1 MAIIYSPMAETL
13 LENTSMKL
21 GVDSVTGQPKKYEI
35 TPNEGYVLHDNSYDT
50 YAEYDDEGNGIGEKT
65 LGYRTSSASCS
76 IAQFNSNYYEFYAV
90 LRSEVP
96 ENQIFGTGNNHEI
109 MSEPNTEVTE

>member
-1 MAIIYSPMAETL
+1 MAIIFTPMEETL

-35 TPNEGYVLHDNSYDT
+35 TPNEGYVLHDNSYD
-50 YAEYDDEGNGIGEKT
+50 YYLDYDEDGNGIGEKI
-65 LGYRTSSASCS
+65 LGYRVSSASCS

-90 LRSEVP
+90 LRSDVPNP
-96 ENQIFGTGNNHEI
+96 ENQIFGVSQPNHEL
-109 MSEPNTEVTE
+109 M

>member
-35 TPNEGYVLHDNSYDT
+35 TPNEGYVLHDNRYDT
-50 YAEYDDEGNGIGEKT
+50 PVFDENGNETGDVI

-90 LRSEVP
+90 PIDDVP
-96 ENQIFGTGNNHEI
+96 ADQIFGTGNNHEI